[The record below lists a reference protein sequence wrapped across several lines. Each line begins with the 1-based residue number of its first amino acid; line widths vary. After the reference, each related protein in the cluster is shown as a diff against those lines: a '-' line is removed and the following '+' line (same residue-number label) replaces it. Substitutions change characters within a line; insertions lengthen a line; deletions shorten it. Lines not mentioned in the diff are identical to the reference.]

1 MTGVQTCALPILRY
15 IGRKL
20 APWKWIFAG
29 FIGFSISNNAGHAIV
44 SGGAIRYR
52 LYTRWRFHASEIV
65 RMVTFSGFTYLVAC
79 FFLIIV
85 GYVITPSHAFGAGSV
100 SKLTTEIVTL
110 GAVIGLA
117 VYFGLSLFYK
127 KPLMVKGVV
136 FEMPPFRMAL
146 AQVFIGAAAILAVLE
161 DDSLVHGPLEALFTA
176 TEETGMDGAFGLK
189 KGLLHGDIL
198 LNLDS
203 ETEGELYV
211 GCAGGL
217 DANIVFKY
225 AAEPTP
231 ARNYTAARITVK
243 GLKGGHSGIQIVC
256 QRANANKVLFRFLNA
271 ASASRDLVLCSVD
284 GGGLRNAIPR
294 EAEAVVMVKT
304 KEYEAFAKELKAY
317 EKVIKAEYAGIEDA
331 VSIKLKECEAPKER
345 IAADVAAQLT
355 KAVVGCPDGVQ
366 RMSVSMPGL
375 VQTSS
380 NLARVVS
387 DGKSVKLQ
395 CLLRSSVNSEKAAL
409 GEAIAAVFSL
419 AGAKVQLT
427 GSYDGWNPNM
437 ESPILKAMTA
447 SYKALYGK
455 EPAVTAI
462 HAGLECGIIGS
473 KYPKM
478 DMISFGPTICYPHSP
493 DEKVEIASVGKFYD
507 FMVDTLRNIP
517 KK

>member
-1 MTGVQTCALPILRY
+1 MEKNLKELSPRRVWEKFYEITRVPR
-15 IGRKL
+15 
-20 APWKWIFAG
+20 P
-29 FIGFSISNNAGHAIV
+29 SHHED
-44 SGGAIRYR
+44 AIREYLLAEAHTHGIEAEADAAGNVIMR
-52 LYTRWRFHASEIV
+52 KAATPGMESRKGIV
-65 RMVTFSGFTYLVAC
+65 LQAHMDMVPQKNGDKAFDFVRDPIEA
-79 FFLIIV
+79 
-85 GYVITPSHAFGAGSV
+85 YVDGEWVKADGT
-100 SKLTTEIVTL
+100 TL
-110 GAVIGLA
+110 GADNGM
-117 VYFGLSLFYK
+117 G
-127 KPLMVKGVV
+127 M
-136 FEMPPFRMAL
+136 
-146 AQVFIGAAAILAVLE
+146 AAILAVLE
-161 DDSLVHGPLEALFTA
+161 SDDIEHGPIEALITA
-176 TEETGMDGAFGLK
+176 TEETGMVGANGLK
-189 KGLLHGDIL
+189 GGMLRGDIL
-198 LNLDS
+198 VNLDS

-447 SYKALYGK
+447 SYKALYGR